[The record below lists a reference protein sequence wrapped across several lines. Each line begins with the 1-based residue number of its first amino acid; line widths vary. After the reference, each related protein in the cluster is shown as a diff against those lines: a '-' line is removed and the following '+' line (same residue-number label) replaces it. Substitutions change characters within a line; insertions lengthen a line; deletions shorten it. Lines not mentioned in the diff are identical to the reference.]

1 MKRLIKKMKW
11 KENQMDNETLYH
23 YGMPKRSGR
32 YPYGSGKRPFQS
44 GGGVTG
50 FLKTRKQK
58 KQEKVIEEKKRSNL
72 EKARTIRAER
82 KLHEEA
88 KAKAL
93 REGTATEVLRYK
105 SELTTK
111 ELQDACTRIE
121 WTQKLQNQASREVNS
136 AMRKVDNAVNAVK
149 TVNGWTKVG
158 IDTYNTMA
166 QLYNVTENGKKNPLP
181 YVDKGNK
188 GDKDKKKG

>member
-1 MKRLIKKMKW
+1 
-11 KENQMDNETLYH
+11 MDNETLYH

-44 GGGVTG
+44 GGGVSG
-50 FLKTRKQK
+50 FLKNRKQK
-58 KQEKVIEEKKRSNL
+58 KQEKEIEEKKRSNL

-82 KLHEEA
+82 KKHEDA

-93 REGTATEVLRYK
+93 REGSATEVLRYQH
-105 SELTTK
+105 ELTTK
-111 ELQDACTRIE
+111 EIQDACTRIE
-121 WTQKLQNQASREVNS
+121 WTQKLQNLSLKETSA
-136 AMRKVDNAVNAVK
+136 AMRKVDNAVNAVR

-188 GDKDKKKG
+188 GNKKKG